1 MKTAFNKEA
10 KAKLAT
16 GIKNVADAVGSTLGP
31 YGRNVVFI
39 DDYSVVRSTKDGVTV
54 AKTLKDFE
62 DPIENI
68 GAQMIKQASIKTADK
83 AGDGTTTS
91 TVLANALIQK
101 SFSSINPN
109 TNVVLVKKGI
119 EAGAKEVI
127 KGLKEI
133 KREINS
139 EDQIQQVATISANN
153 DEEIGTLVAEAM
165 DMVGQDGVV
174 TVEESKTGET
184 SLETVEGIQFDRGYK
199 SMYFTTDNNT
209 MSAILKDPLI
219 LIYNGRLTSVKELL
233 PVLEGTSQTDSS
245 LLIIAEDIDGEALST
260 LIVNKMRG
268 MLKVAAVKA
277 PDFGDRRLAVLED
290 IATVTGGVVVSP
302 EKGMK
307 LERFNS
313 EWFGK
318 ARVVTVTKDTTTI
331 VDGGGVQDDIQNRV
345 SELKEQ
351 IGKATSAFEKEHLQ
365 ERLGKLVGGVAVI
378 NIGGATETEIKEKKD
393 RIDDALQA
401 TKAALE
407 EGLLPGGGIALLEA
421 RESITQ
427 NKEDGDDF
435 NLGKRIAYYACGAP
449 FLKIL
454 SNAGIENNEEI
465 IFSLRKAREDN
476 STEGRTFGYDI
487 KTETVRDMFE
497 AGIIDPMKVARTALE
512 NAVSVAGTVL
522 LTECVIYNEPKKD
535 KDGEQLTMGG
545 EV

>member
-10 KAKLAT
+10 KEKLAK
-16 GIKNVADAVGSTLGP
+16 GIRQVADAVSSTLGP

-39 DDYSVVRSTKDGVTV
+39 DDYGTVRSTKDGVTV

-68 GAQMIKQASIKTADK
+68 GAQMVKQASIKTADR

-91 TVLANALIQK
+91 TVLANSLIQK
-101 SFSSINPN
+101 SFTSINAN

-119 EAGAKEVI
+119 EAASKEVI
-127 KGLKEI
+127 SGLEEI

-139 EDQIQQVATISANN
+139 DEQIKQVATISANN
-153 DEEIGTLVAEAM
+153 DEEIGALVAEAM
-165 DMVGQDGVV
+165 EMVGVDGVV
-174 TVEESKTGET
+174 TVEESKTGVT

-209 MSAILKDPLI
+209 MSAVLKDPLI

-268 MLKVAAVKA
+268 MLKAVAVKA

-290 IATVTGGVVVSP
+290 IATVTGGTVVSP

-313 EWFGK
+313 DWFGK
-318 ARVVTVTKDTTTI
+318 SRVVTVTKDNTTI
-331 VDGGGVQDDIQNRV
+331 VDGAGDADAISTRIN
-345 SELKEQ
+345 ELKEQ
-351 IGKATSAFEKEHLQ
+351 IGKAQSAFEKEHLQ
-365 ERLGKLVGGVAVI
+365 ERLGKLSGGVAVI

-407 EGLLPGGGIALLEA
+407 EGLLPGGGVALLEA
-421 RESITQ
+421 REKVTL
-427 NKEDGDDF
+427 NKEDGEDF
-435 NLGKRIAYYACGAP
+435 NLGKKIAYTACGAP

-454 SNAGIENNEEI
+454 SNAGIENTTDI
-465 IFSLRKAREDN
+465 IYSLREARTSNPEN
-476 STEGRTFGYDI
+476 GRTFGYDI

-512 NAVSVAGTVL
+512 NAVAVAGTVL

-535 KDGEQLTMGG
+535 KDDEQYPMG
-545 EV
+545 

>member
-1 MKTAFNKEA
+1 MKTAFNQEA
-10 KAKLAT
+10 KNKLAK
-16 GIKNVADAVGSTLGP
+16 GIRQVADAVGSTLGP

-39 DDYSVVRSTKDGVTV
+39 DEYNTVRSTKDGVTV

-68 GAQMIKQASIKTADK
+68 GAQMVKQASIKTADK

-91 TVLANALIQK
+91 TVLANVLIQK
-101 SFSSINPN
+101 SFASINAN

-119 EAGAKEVI
+119 EAAAKEI
-127 KGLKEI
+127 IEGLREI

-139 EDQIQQVATISANN
+139 EDQIKQVATISANN
-153 DEEIGTLVAEAM
+153 DEEIGALVAEAM
-165 DMVGQDGVV
+165 KMVGQDGVV

-209 MSAILKDPLI
+209 MSAALKDPLI

-268 MLKVAAVKA
+268 MLKAVAVKA

-290 IATVTGGVVVSP
+290 IATVTGGTVISP

-313 EWFGK
+313 DWFGK

-331 VDGGGVQDDIQNRV
+331 VDGVGDEDAIQARIT
-345 SELKEQ
+345 ELKDQ
-351 IGKATSAFEKEHLQ
+351 IGKSQSAFEKEHLQ

-407 EGLLPGGGIALLEA
+407 EGLLPGGGVALLEA
-421 RESITQ
+421 REKITL
-427 NKEDGDDF
+427 NKEDGEDF
-435 NLGKRIAYYACGAP
+435 NLGKRIAYTACGAP

-454 SNAGIENNEEI
+454 SNAGIENTTDI
-465 IFSLRKAREDN
+465 IYKLRAARESN
-476 STEGRTFGYDI
+476 PENGRTFGYDI
-487 KTETVRDMFE
+487 KTETTRDMFE

-512 NAVSVAGTVL
+512 NAVAVAGTVL

-535 KDGEQLTMGG
+535 KNDEQYPMG
-545 EV
+545 

>member
-1 MKTAFNKEA
+1 MKTAFNQEA
-10 KAKLAT
+10 KEKLAS
-16 GIKNVADAVGSTLGP
+16 GIKQVADAVSSTLGP

-39 DDYSVVRSTKDGVTV
+39 DEYGTVRSTKDGVTV

-68 GAQMIKQASIKTADK
+68 GAQMVKQASIKTADK

-91 TVLANALIQK
+91 TVLANALIQR
-101 SFSSINPN
+101 SFNGIGAN

-119 EAGAKEVI
+119 EAATEQI
-127 KGLKEI
+127 ITGLKDI
-133 KREINS
+133 KRDINS
-139 EDQIQQVATISANN
+139 PEQIKQVATISANN
-153 DEEIGTLVAEAM
+153 DDEIGALVAEAM
-165 DMVGQDGVV
+165 ELVGQDGIV

-199 SMYFTTDNNT
+199 SMYFVTDNNT
-209 MSAILKDPLI
+209 MSATLKDPLV
-219 LIYNGRLTSVKELL
+219 LIYNSRLVSVKELL
-233 PVLEGTSQTDSS
+233 PVLEGTSITDGE
-245 LLIIAEDIDGEALST
+245 LLIIAEDIDGEALSA

-268 MLKVAAVKA
+268 MLKVVAVKA

-290 IATVTGGVVVSP
+290 IATVTGATVVSP

-307 LERFNS
+307 LEKFNS
-313 EWFGK
+313 AWFGR
-318 ARVVTVTKDTTTI
+318 ARVATVTKDTTTI
-331 VDGGGVQDDIQNRV
+331 VDGKGDQGAVEDRV
-345 SELKEQ
+345 FQLKEQ
-351 IGKATSAFEKEHLQ
+351 IGKAQSAFEKEHLQ

-421 RESITQ
+421 REAITQ
-427 NKEDGDDF
+427 SKDDGEDF
-435 NLGKRIAYYACGAP
+435 NLGKRIAYAACGAP

-454 SNAGIENNEEI
+454 TNAGIENTNDI
-465 IFSLRKAREDN
+465 VFALRDSRLELGED
-476 STEGRTFGYDI
+476 GRTFGYNI
-487 KTETVRDMFE
+487 KTETVVDMFE
-497 AGIIDPMKVARTALE
+497 AGIIDPMKVVRTALS

-535 KDGEQLTMGG
+535 KNNDEQYPMG
-545 EV
+545 

>member
-10 KAKLAT
+10 KEKLAK
-16 GIKNVADAVGSTLGP
+16 GINQIADAVGSTLGP

-39 DDYSVVRSTKDGVTV
+39 DDYGTVRSTKDGVTV
-54 AKTLKDFE
+54 AKTIKDFE

-68 GAQMIKQASIKTADK
+68 GAQMVKQASIKTADK

-101 SFSSINPN
+101 AFASINTN
-109 TNVVLVKKGI
+109 TNVVLVKRGI
-119 EAGAKEVI
+119 EAATEEI
-127 KGLKEI
+127 ITGLREI
-133 KREINS
+133 KQEINS
-139 EDQIQQVATISANN
+139 EDQIKQVATISANN
-153 DEEIGTLVAEAM
+153 DEEIGALVAEAM
-165 DMVGQDGVV
+165 EMVGQDGVV

-199 SMYFTTDNNT
+199 SMYFVTDNNT
-209 MSAILKDPLI
+209 MSATLKDPAI
-219 LIYNGRLTSVKELL
+219 LIYNGALVSVKDLL
-233 PVLEGTSQTDSS
+233 PVLEGTSMTDSP

-268 MLKVAAVKA
+268 LLKVVAVKA

-290 IATVTGGVVVSP
+290 IATITGGTVISP

-307 LERFNS
+307 LENFKS
-313 EWFGK
+313 EWFGR
-318 ARVVTVTKDTTTI
+318 ARVATVTKDTTTI
-331 VDGGGVQDDIQNRV
+331 VDGSGNTEAVQERV
-345 SELKEQ
+345 DQLKEQ
-351 IGKATSAFEKEHLQ
+351 IGKAQSAFEKEHLQ

-421 RESITQ
+421 REKIVQ
-427 NKEDGDDF
+427 NKEDNDDF
-435 NLGKRIAYYACGAP
+435 NLGKRIAYAACGAP

-454 SNAGIENNEEI
+454 LNAGIENTNDI
-465 IFSLRKAREDN
+465 IFNLRNARLEN
-476 STEGRTFGYDI
+476 GEKGRTFGYNI
-487 KTETVRDMFE
+487 KNDEVVDMFE
-497 AGIIDPMKVARTALE
+497 AGIIDPMKVVRTALS
-512 NAVSVAGTVL
+512 NAISVAGTVL

-535 KDGEQLTMGG
+535 KDDEQFPMG
-545 EV
+545 

>member
-1 MKTAFNKEA
+1 MKTAFNQDAKE
-10 KAKLAT
+10 KLAS
-16 GIKNVADAVGSTLGP
+16 GIKQVADAVSSTLGP

-39 DDYSVVRSTKDGVTV
+39 DEYGTVRSTKDGVTV

-68 GAQMIKQASIKTADK
+68 GAQMVKQASIKTADK

-91 TVLANALIQK
+91 TVLANALIQR
-101 SFSSINPN
+101 SFNGIGTN

-119 EAGAKEVI
+119 EAAAEQI
-127 KGLKEI
+127 ITSLKNI
-133 KREINS
+133 KRDINS
-139 EDQIQQVATISANN
+139 PEQIKQVATISANN
-153 DEEIGTLVAEAM
+153 DEEIGALVAEAM
-165 DMVGQDGVV
+165 DLVGQDGVV

-199 SMYFTTDNNT
+199 SMYFVTDNNT
-209 MSAILKDPLI
+209 MSATLKDPLI
-219 LIYNGRLTSVKELL
+219 LIYNGRLVSVKELL
-233 PVLEGTSQTDSS
+233 PVLEGTSITDGE
-245 LLIIAEDIDGEALST
+245 LLIIAEDVDGEALSA

-268 MLKVAAVKA
+268 MLKAVAVKA

-290 IATVTGGVVVSP
+290 IATVTGATVVSP

-307 LERFNS
+307 LEKFNS
-313 EWFGK
+313 AWFGK
-318 ARVVTVTKDTTTI
+318 ARVATVTKDTTTI
-331 VDGGGVQDDIQNRV
+331 VDGKGDQDAVQERV
-345 SELKEQ
+345 LQLKEQ
-351 IGKATSAFEKEHLQ
+351 INKAQSAFEKEHLQ

-421 RESITQ
+421 REGITQ
-427 NKEDGDDF
+427 SKEDSEDF
-435 NLGKRIAYYACGAP
+435 NLGKRIAYAACGAP

-454 SNAGIENNEEI
+454 TNAGIENTNDI
-465 IFSLRKAREDN
+465 VFALRDSRLELGEN
-476 STEGRTFGYDI
+476 GRTFGYNI
-487 KTETVRDMFE
+487 KTETVVDMFE
-497 AGIIDPMKVARTALE
+497 AGIIDPMKVVRTALS

-535 KDGEQLTMGG
+535 KNNDEQYPMG
-545 EV
+545 

>member
-1 MKTAFNKEA
+1 
-10 KAKLAT
+10 
-16 GIKNVADAVGSTLGP
+16 
-31 YGRNVVFI
+31 VFI
-39 DDYSVVRSTKDGVTV
+39 DEYGTVRSTKDGVTV

-68 GAQMIKQASIKTADK
+68 GAQMVKQASIKTADK

-91 TVLANALIQK
+91 TVLANALIQR
-101 SFSSINPN
+101 SFNGINAN

-119 EAGAKEVI
+119 EAGANEVI
-127 KGLKEI
+127 KGLNEI

-139 EDQIQQVATISANN
+139 GDQITQVATISANN
-153 DEEIGTLVAEAM
+153 DEEIGALVAEAM
-165 DMVGQDGVV
+165 NLVGQDGVV
-174 TVEESKTGET
+174 TVEESKTGDT

-209 MSAILKDPLI
+209 MSATLKDPLI

-290 IATVTGGVVVSP
+290 IATVTGGTVVSP

-313 EWFGK
+313 GWFGK
-318 ARVVTVTKDTTTI
+318 SRVVTVTKDTTTI
-331 VDGGGVQDDIQNRV
+331 VDGAGGEEAVQSRV
-345 SELKEQ
+345 TELKEQ
-351 IGKATSAFEKEHLQ
+351 IGKALSAFEKEHLQ

-421 RESITQ
+421 RETITQ
-427 NKEDGDDF
+427 SKEDSDDF
-435 NLGKRIAYYACGAP
+435 NLGKRIIYAACGAP

-454 SNAGIENNEEI
+454 SNAGIENTNDI
-465 IFSLRKAREDN
+465 VFALRDSRLELGEN
-476 STEGRTFGYDI
+476 GRTFGYNI
-487 KTETVRDMFE
+487 KTEQVVDMFE
-497 AGIIDPMKVARTALE
+497 AGIIDPMKVVRTALS

-535 KDGEQLTMGG
+535 KNDEQYPMG
-545 EV
+545 

>member
-1 MKTAFNKEA
+1 MKTAFNQEA
-10 KAKLAT
+10 KEKLAH
-16 GIKNVADAVGSTLGP
+16 GIKQVADAVSSTLGP
-31 YGRNVVFI
+31 YGRNVVFL
-39 DDYSVVRSTKDGVTV
+39 DEYGVVRSTKDGVTV

-68 GAQMIKQASIKTADK
+68 GAQMVKQASIKTADK

-91 TVLANALIQK
+91 TVLANALIQRA
-101 SFSSINPN
+101 FNGINSN

-119 EAGAKEVI
+119 EAATEQVI
-127 KGLKEI
+127 AGLKEV
-133 KREINS
+133 KRDINS
-139 EDQIQQVATISANN
+139 PEQIKQVATISANN
-153 DEEIGTLVAEAM
+153 DEELGALVAEAM
-165 DMVGQDGVV
+165 ELVGQDGVV

-199 SMYFTTDNNT
+199 SMYFVTDNNT
-209 MSAILKDPLI
+209 MSATLKDPLV
-219 LIYNGRLTSVKELL
+219 LIYNGRLVSVKELL
-233 PVLEGTSQTDSS
+233 PVLEGTSITDGE
-245 LLIIAEDIDGEALST
+245 LLIIAEDVDGEALSA

-268 MLKVAAVKA
+268 MLKAVAVKA
-277 PDFGDRRLAVLED
+277 PDFGDRRLAILED
-290 IATVTGGVVVSP
+290 IATVTGATVVSP

-307 LERFNS
+307 LEKFNS
-313 EWFGK
+313 AWFGK
-318 ARVVTVTKDTTTI
+318 ARVATVTKDTTTI
-331 VDGGGVQDDIQNRV
+331 VDGGGDAELINTRTA
-345 SELKEQ
+345 ELKEQ

-378 NIGGATETEIKEKKD
+378 NIGGSTETEIKEKKD

-427 NKEDGDDF
+427 SKDDGEDF
-435 NLGKRIAYYACGAP
+435 NLGKRIAYAACGAP

-454 SNAGIENNEEI
+454 SNAGIENTNDVV
-465 IFSLRKAREDN
+465 FALRDSRLELGEN
-476 STEGRTFGYDI
+476 GRTFGYNI
-487 KTETVRDMFE
+487 KTEQVVDMFE
-497 AGIIDPMKVARTALE
+497 AGIIDPMKVVRTALS

-535 KDGEQLTMGG
+535 KDTDMSGLGM
-545 EV
+545 

>member
-1 MKTAFNKEA
+1 MKTAFNQEA
-10 KAKLAT
+10 KEKLAS
-16 GIKNVADAVGSTLGP
+16 GIKQVADAVSSTLGP

-39 DDYSVVRSTKDGVTV
+39 DEYGTVRSTKDGVTV

-68 GAQMIKQASIKTADK
+68 GAQMVKQASIKTADK

-91 TVLANALIQK
+91 TVLANALIQR
-101 SFSSINPN
+101 SFNGIGAN

-119 EAGAKEVI
+119 EAAAEQI
-127 KGLKEI
+127 ITSLKNI
-133 KREINS
+133 KRDINS
-139 EDQIQQVATISANN
+139 PEQIKQVATISANN
-153 DEEIGTLVAEAM
+153 DEEIGALVAEAM
-165 DMVGQDGVV
+165 DLVGQDGVV

-199 SMYFTTDNNT
+199 SMYFVTDNNT
-209 MSAILKDPLI
+209 MSATLKDPLI
-219 LIYNGRLTSVKELL
+219 LIYNGRLVSVKELL
-233 PVLEGTSQTDSS
+233 PVLEGTSITDGE
-245 LLIIAEDIDGEALST
+245 LLIIAEDIDGEALSA

-268 MLKVAAVKA
+268 MLKAVAVKA

-290 IATVTGGVVVSP
+290 IATVTGATVVSP

-307 LERFNS
+307 LEKFNS
-313 EWFGK
+313 DWFGK
-318 ARVVTVTKDTTTI
+318 ARVATVTKDTTTI
-331 VDGGGVQDDIQNRV
+331 VDGKGDQNAVQERV
-345 SELKEQ
+345 LQLKEQ
-351 IGKATSAFEKEHLQ
+351 INKAQSAFEKEHLQ

-421 RESITQ
+421 REGITQ
-427 NKEDGDDF
+427 SKEDSEDF
-435 NLGKRIAYYACGAP
+435 NLGKRIAYAACGAP

-454 SNAGIENNEEI
+454 TNAGIENTNDI
-465 IFSLRKAREDN
+465 VFALRDSRLELGED
-476 STEGRTFGYDI
+476 GRTFGYNI
-487 KTETVRDMFE
+487 KTETVVDMFE
-497 AGIIDPMKVARTALE
+497 AGIIDPMKVVRTALS

-535 KDGEQLTMGG
+535 KNNDEQYPMG
-545 EV
+545 

>member
-1 MKTAFNKEA
+1 MKTAFNQEA
-10 KAKLAT
+10 KNKLAK
-16 GIKNVADAVGSTLGP
+16 GIRQVADAVGSTLGP

-39 DDYSVVRSTKDGVTV
+39 DEYNTVRSTKDGVTV

-68 GAQMIKQASIKTADK
+68 GAQMVKQASIKTADK

-91 TVLANALIQK
+91 TVLANVLIQK
-101 SFSSINPN
+101 SFASINAN

-119 EAGAKEVI
+119 EAASREVI
-127 KGLKEI
+127 EGLREI

-139 EDQIQQVATISANN
+139 EDQIKQVATISANN
-153 DEEIGTLVAEAM
+153 DEEIGALVAEAM
-165 DMVGQDGVV
+165 KMVGQDGVV

-209 MSAILKDPLI
+209 MSAALKDPLI

-268 MLKVAAVKA
+268 MLKAVAVKA

-290 IATVTGGVVVSP
+290 IATVTGGTVISP

-313 EWFGK
+313 DWFGK

-331 VDGGGVQDDIQNRV
+331 VDGVGDEDAIQARIT
-345 SELKEQ
+345 ELKDQ
-351 IGKATSAFEKEHLQ
+351 IGKSQSAFEKEHLQ

-407 EGLLPGGGIALLEA
+407 EGLLPGGGVALLEA
-421 RESITQ
+421 REKVTL
-427 NKEDGDDF
+427 NKEDGEDF
-435 NLGKRIAYYACGAP
+435 NLGKKIAYTACGAP

-454 SNAGIENNEEI
+454 SNAGIENTTDI
-465 IFSLRKAREDN
+465 IYKLRAARESN
-476 STEGRTFGYDI
+476 PENGRTFGYDI
-487 KTETVRDMFE
+487 KTETTRDMFE

-512 NAVSVAGTVL
+512 NAVAVAGTVL

-535 KDGEQLTMGG
+535 KNDEQYPMG
-545 EV
+545 

>member
-1 MKTAFNKEA
+1 MKTAFNQEA
-10 KAKLAT
+10 KEKLAS
-16 GIKNVADAVGSTLGP
+16 GIKQVADAVSSTLGP

-39 DDYSVVRSTKDGVTV
+39 DDYGTVRSTKDGVTV

-91 TVLANALIQK
+91 TVLSNSLIQK
-101 SFSSINPN
+101 AFHSINPN

-119 EAGAKEVI
+119 EAAAKEVV
-127 KGLKEI
+127 KGLEEI

-139 EDQIQQVATISANN
+139 EDQIKQVATISANN
-153 DEEIGTLVAEAM
+153 DEEIGALVAEA
-165 DMVGQDGVV
+165 

-199 SMYFTTDNNT
+199 SMYFTTDNST
-209 MSAILKDPLI
+209 MSAALKDPLI

-268 MLKVAAVKA
+268 MLKAVAVKA

-290 IATVTGGVVVSP
+290 IATVTGGTVISP

-313 EWFGK
+313 DWFGK

-331 VDGGGVQDDIQNRV
+331 VDGGGAEGDIQNRV
-345 SELKEQ
+345 ADLKEQ
-351 IGKATSAFEKEHLQ
+351 IAKAQSAFEKERLQ

-421 RESITQ
+421 RENIVLK
-427 NKEDGDDF
+427 KEDGEDF
-435 NLGKRIAYYACGAP
+435 NLGKRIAYIACAAP

-454 SNAGIENNEEI
+454 DNAGVENKEEI
-465 IFSLRKAREDN
+465 IFALRKSREEN
-476 STEGRTFGYDI
+476 PTNGRTFGYDI
-487 KTETVRDMFE
+487 KAETIKDMFE

-535 KDGEQLTMGG
+535 KNDEQLAMG
-545 EV
+545 

>member
-1 MKTAFNKEA
+1 MKTAFNQDAKE
-10 KAKLAT
+10 KLAS
-16 GIKNVADAVGSTLGP
+16 GIKQVADAVSSTLGP

-39 DDYSVVRSTKDGVTV
+39 DEYGTVRSTKDGVTV

-68 GAQMIKQASIKTADK
+68 GAQMVKQASIKTADK

-91 TVLANALIQK
+91 TVLANALIQR
-101 SFSSINPN
+101 SFNGIGTN

-119 EAGAKEVI
+119 EAAAEEII
-127 KGLKEI
+127 KSLKNI
-133 KREINS
+133 KRDINS
-139 EDQIQQVATISANN
+139 PEQIKQVATISANN
-153 DEEIGTLVAEAM
+153 DEEIGALVAEAM
-165 DMVGQDGVV
+165 ELVGQDGVV

-199 SMYFTTDNNT
+199 SMYFVTDNNT
-209 MSAILKDPLI
+209 MSATLKDPLI
-219 LIYNGRLTSVKELL
+219 LIYNGRLVSVKELL
-233 PVLEGTSQTDSS
+233 PVLEGTSITDGE
-245 LLIIAEDIDGEALST
+245 LLIIAEDVDGEALSA

-268 MLKVAAVKA
+268 MLKAVAVKA

-290 IATVTGGVVVSP
+290 IATVTGATVVSP

-307 LERFNS
+307 LEKFNS
-313 EWFGK
+313 AWFGK
-318 ARVVTVTKDTTTI
+318 ARVATVTKDTTTI
-331 VDGGGVQDDIQNRV
+331 VDGKGDQNAVQERV
-345 SELKEQ
+345 LQLKEQ
-351 IGKATSAFEKEHLQ
+351 IGKAQSAFEKEHLQ

-421 RESITQ
+421 REAITQ
-427 NKEDGDDF
+427 SKEDSEDF
-435 NLGKRIAYYACGAP
+435 NLGKRIAYTACGAP

-454 SNAGIENNEEI
+454 ANAGIENTNDI
-465 IFSLRKAREDN
+465 IFALRDSRLELGED
-476 STEGRTFGYDI
+476 GRTFGYNI
-487 KTETVRDMFE
+487 KTETVVDMFE
-497 AGIIDPMKVARTALE
+497 AGIIDPMKVVRTALS

-535 KDGEQLTMGG
+535 KNNDEQHLMG
-545 EV
+545 

>member
-10 KAKLAT
+10 KEKLAK
-16 GIKNVADAVGSTLGP
+16 GIRQVADAVSSTLGP

-39 DDYSVVRSTKDGVTV
+39 DDYGTVRSTKDGVTV

-68 GAQMIKQASIKTADK
+68 GAQMVKQASIKTADR

-101 SFSSINPN
+101 SFTSINAN

-119 EAGAKEVI
+119 EAASKEVI
-127 KGLKEI
+127 SGLEEI

-139 EDQIQQVATISANN
+139 DEQIKQVATISANN
-153 DEEIGTLVAEAM
+153 DEEIGALVAEAM
-165 DMVGQDGVV
+165 EMVGVDGVV
-174 TVEESKTGET
+174 TVEESKTGVT

-209 MSAILKDPLI
+209 MSAVLKDPLI

-268 MLKVAAVKA
+268 MLKAVAVKA

-290 IATVTGGVVVSP
+290 IATVTGGTVVSP

-313 EWFGK
+313 DWFGK
-318 ARVVTVTKDTTTI
+318 SRVVTVTKDNTTI
-331 VDGGGVQDDIQNRV
+331 VDGAGDADAISTRIN
-345 SELKEQ
+345 ELKEQ
-351 IGKATSAFEKEHLQ
+351 IGKAQSAFEKEHLQ
-365 ERLGKLVGGVAVI
+365 ERLGKLSGGVAVI

-407 EGLLPGGGIALLEA
+407 EGLLPGGGVALLEA
-421 RESITQ
+421 REKITL
-427 NKEDGDDF
+427 NKEDGEDF
-435 NLGKRIAYYACGAP
+435 NLGKKIAYTACGAP

-454 SNAGIENNEEI
+454 SNAGIENTTDI
-465 IFSLRKAREDN
+465 IYSLREARTSNPEN
-476 STEGRTFGYDI
+476 GRTFGYDI
-487 KTETVRDMFE
+487 KTETTRDMFE

-512 NAVSVAGTVL
+512 NAVAVAGTVL

-535 KDGEQLTMGG
+535 KDDEQYPMG
-545 EV
+545 

>member
-1 MKTAFNKEA
+1 MKTAFNQEA
-10 KAKLAT
+10 KNKLAK
-16 GIKNVADAVGSTLGP
+16 GIKQVADAVGSTLGP

-39 DDYSVVRSTKDGVTV
+39 DEYNTVRSTKDGVTV

-68 GAQMIKQASIKTADK
+68 GAQMVKQASIKTADK

-91 TVLANALIQK
+91 TVLANVLIQK
-101 SFSSINPN
+101 SFASINAN

-119 EAGAKEVI
+119 EAASKEVI
-127 KGLKEI
+127 EGLREI

-139 EDQIQQVATISANN
+139 EDQIKQVATISANN
-153 DEEIGTLVAEAM
+153 DEEIGALVAEAM
-165 DMVGQDGVV
+165 KMVGQDGVV

-209 MSAILKDPLI
+209 MSAALKDPLI

-268 MLKVAAVKA
+268 MLKAVAVKA

-290 IATVTGGVVVSP
+290 IATVTGGTVISP

-313 EWFGK
+313 DWFGK

-331 VDGGGVQDDIQNRV
+331 VDGVGNEDEIQARIT
-345 SELKEQ
+345 ELKDQ
-351 IGKATSAFEKEHLQ
+351 IGKSQSAFEKEHLQ

-407 EGLLPGGGIALLEA
+407 EGLLPGGGVALLEA
-421 RESITQ
+421 RENITL
-427 NKEDGDDF
+427 NKEDGEDF
-435 NLGKRIAYYACGAP
+435 NLGKRIAYTACGAP

-454 SNAGIENNEEI
+454 SNAGIENTTDI
-465 IFSLRKAREDN
+465 IYTLRSARESN
-476 STEGRTFGYDI
+476 PENGRTFGYDI
-487 KTETVRDMFE
+487 KTETARDMFE

-512 NAVSVAGTVL
+512 NAVAVAGTVL
-522 LTECVIYNEPKKD
+522 LTECVIYNEPKKN
-535 KDGEQLTMGG
+535 KDDEQYPMG
-545 EV
+545 

>member
-16 GIKNVADAVGSTLGP
+16 GIKKVADAVGSTLGP

-101 SFSSINPN
+101 SFNSINPN

-290 IATVTGGVVVSP
+290 IATVTGGTVVSP

-313 EWFGK
+313 EWFGQ

-345 SELKEQ
+345 NELKEQ

-427 NKEDGDDF
+427 LKEDGDDF

-465 IFSLRKAREDN
+465 IFNLRKAREDN

-535 KDGEQLTMGG
+535 KNGEQLAMGG

>member
-1 MKTAFNKEA
+1 MKTAFNQEA
-10 KAKLAT
+10 KEKLAS
-16 GIKNVADAVGSTLGP
+16 GIKQVADAVSSTLGP

-39 DDYSVVRSTKDGVTV
+39 DEYGTVRSTKDGVTV

-68 GAQMIKQASIKTADK
+68 GAQMVKQASIKTADK

-91 TVLANALIQK
+91 TVLANALIQR
-101 SFSSINPN
+101 SFNGINAN

-119 EAGAKEVI
+119 EAGANEVI
-127 KGLKEI
+127 KGLNEI

-139 EDQIQQVATISANN
+139 GDQITQVATISANN
-153 DEEIGTLVAEAM
+153 DEEIGALVAEAM
-165 DMVGQDGVV
+165 NLVGQDGVV
-174 TVEESKTGET
+174 TVEESKTGDT

-209 MSAILKDPLI
+209 MSATLKDPLI

-290 IATVTGGVVVSP
+290 IATVTGGTVVSP

-313 EWFGK
+313 GWFGK
-318 ARVVTVTKDTTTI
+318 SRVVTVTKDTTTI
-331 VDGGGVQDDIQNRV
+331 VDGAGGEEAVQSRV
-345 SELKEQ
+345 TELKEQ
-351 IGKATSAFEKEHLQ
+351 IGKALSAFEKEHLQ

-421 RESITQ
+421 RETITQ
-427 NKEDGDDF
+427 SKEDSDDF
-435 NLGKRIAYYACGAP
+435 NLGKRIIYAACGAP

-454 SNAGIENNEEI
+454 SNAGIENTNDI
-465 IFSLRKAREDN
+465 VFALRDSRLELGEN
-476 STEGRTFGYDI
+476 GRTFGYNI
-487 KTETVRDMFE
+487 KTEQVVDMFE
-497 AGIIDPMKVARTALE
+497 AGIIDPMKVVRTALS

-535 KDGEQLTMGG
+535 KNDEQYPMG
-545 EV
+545 

>member
-1 MKTAFNKEA
+1 MKTAFNQEA
-10 KAKLAT
+10 KEKLAS
-16 GIKNVADAVGSTLGP
+16 GIKQVADAVSSTLGP

-39 DDYSVVRSTKDGVTV
+39 DEYGTVRSTKDGVTV

-68 GAQMIKQASIKTADK
+68 GAQMVKQASIKTADK

-91 TVLANALIQK
+91 TVLANALIQR
-101 SFSSINPN
+101 SFNGIGAN

-119 EAGAKEVI
+119 EAASEQI
-127 KGLKEI
+127 ITSLKNI
-133 KREINS
+133 KRDINS
-139 EDQIQQVATISANN
+139 PEQIKQVATISANN
-153 DEEIGTLVAEAM
+153 DEEIGALVAEAM
-165 DMVGQDGVV
+165 DLVGQDGVV

-199 SMYFTTDNNT
+199 SMYFVTDNNT
-209 MSAILKDPLI
+209 MSATLKDPLI
-219 LIYNGRLTSVKELL
+219 LIYNGRLVSVKELL
-233 PVLEGTSQTDSS
+233 PVLEGTSITDGE
-245 LLIIAEDIDGEALST
+245 LLIIAEDVDGEALSA

-268 MLKVAAVKA
+268 MLKAVAVKA

-290 IATVTGGVVVSP
+290 IATVTGATVVSP

-307 LERFNS
+307 LEKFNS
-313 EWFGK
+313 DWFGK
-318 ARVVTVTKDTTTI
+318 ARVATVTKDTTTI
-331 VDGGGVQDDIQNRV
+331 VDGKGDQNAVQERV
-345 SELKEQ
+345 LQLKEQ
-351 IGKATSAFEKEHLQ
+351 INKAQSAFEKEHLQ

-421 RESITQ
+421 REGITQ
-427 NKEDGDDF
+427 SKEDSEDF
-435 NLGKRIAYYACGAP
+435 NLGKRIAYAACGAP

-454 SNAGIENNEEI
+454 TNAGIENTNDI
-465 IFSLRKAREDN
+465 IFALRDSRLELGED
-476 STEGRTFGYDI
+476 GRTFGYNI
-487 KTETVRDMFE
+487 KTETVVDMFE
-497 AGIIDPMKVARTALE
+497 AGIIDPMKVVRTALS

-535 KDGEQLTMGG
+535 KNNDEQFPMG
-545 EV
+545 

>member
-1 MKTAFNKEA
+1 MKTAFNQEA
-10 KAKLAT
+10 KEKLAK
-16 GIKNVADAVGSTLGP
+16 GIKQISDAVSSTLGP

-39 DDYSVVRSTKDGVTV
+39 DEYGTVRSTKDGVTV
-54 AKTLKDFE
+54 AKTIKDFE

-68 GAQMIKQASIKTADK
+68 GAQMVKQASIKTADN

-101 SFSSINPN
+101 AFSSITPS

-119 EAGAKEVI
+119 EAAAREIISGLNEV
-127 KGLKEI
+127 KKEI
-133 KREINS
+133 SS
-139 EDQIQQVATISANN
+139 EEQIQQVATISANN
-153 DEEIGTLVAEAM
+153 DEEIGALVAEAM
-165 DMVGQDGVV
+165 NMVGQDGVV

-184 SLETVEGIQFDRGYK
+184 SLETVEGIQFDKGYK
-199 SMYFTTDNNT
+199 SMYFVTDNNT
-209 MSAILKDPLI
+209 MSATLKDPAI
-219 LIYNGRLTSVKELL
+219 LIYNGPLVSVKELL
-233 PVLEGTSQTDSS
+233 PVLEGASQTDSS

-268 MLKVAAVKA
+268 MLKAVAVKA

-290 IATVTGGVVVSP
+290 IATVTGGTVVSP

-307 LERFNS
+307 LINFKS
-313 EWFGK
+313 EWLGR
-318 ARVVTVTKDTTTI
+318 ARVATVTKDTTTI
-331 VDGGGVQDDIQNRV
+331 VDGGGSEDEVQGRV
-345 SELKEQ
+345 LELKEQ

-421 RESITQ
+421 REKITQ
-427 NKEDGDDF
+427 VKDDGEDF
-435 NLGKRIAYYACGAP
+435 NLGKRIAYAACGAP

-454 SNAGIENNEEI
+454 ANAGVENTNDI
-465 IFSLRKAREDN
+465 IFNLRNARVEHG
-476 STEGRTFGYDI
+476 EKGCTFGYNI
-487 KTETVRDMFE
+487 KNETVVDMFE
-497 AGIIDPMKVARTALE
+497 AGIIDPMKVVRTALS

-535 KDGEQLTMGG
+535 KDDEQYPMG
-545 EV
+545 

>member
-1 MKTAFNKEA
+1 MKTAFNQEA
-10 KAKLAT
+10 KEKLAS
-16 GIKNVADAVGSTLGP
+16 GIKQVADAVSSTLGP

-39 DDYSVVRSTKDGVTV
+39 DEYGTVRSTKDGVTV
-54 AKTLKDFE
+54 AKTIKDFE

-68 GAQMIKQASIKTADK
+68 GAQMVKQASIKTADK

-91 TVLANALIQK
+91 TVLANALIQR
-101 SFSSINPN
+101 SFNGINAN

-119 EAGAKEVI
+119 EAGANEVI
-127 KGLKEI
+127 KGLNEI

-139 EDQIQQVATISANN
+139 GDQITQVATISANN
-153 DEEIGTLVAEAM
+153 DDEIGALVAEAM
-165 DMVGQDGVV
+165 NLVGQDGVV
-174 TVEESKTGET
+174 TVEESKTGDT

-209 MSAILKDPLI
+209 MSATLKDPLI

-268 MLKVAAVKA
+268 MLKVVAVKA

-290 IATVTGGVVVSP
+290 IATVTGGTVISP

-318 ARVVTVTKDTTTI
+318 SRVVTVTKDTTTI
-331 VDGGGVQDDIQNRV
+331 VDGVGGEEAVQNRV
-345 SELKEQ
+345 TELKEQ
-351 IGKATSAFEKEHLQ
+351 IGKAVSAFEKEHLQ

-421 RESITQ
+421 REAITQ
-427 NKEDGDDF
+427 SKDDGEDF
-435 NLGKRIAYYACGAP
+435 NLGKRIVYAACGAP

-454 SNAGIENNEEI
+454 TNAGIENTNDVV
-465 IFSLRKAREDN
+465 FALRDSRVELGEN
-476 STEGRTFGYDI
+476 GRTFGYNI
-487 KTETVRDMFE
+487 KTEQVVDMFE
-497 AGIIDPMKVARTALE
+497 AGIIDPMKVVRTALS

-535 KDGEQLTMGG
+535 KEADMSGMGM
-545 EV
+545 